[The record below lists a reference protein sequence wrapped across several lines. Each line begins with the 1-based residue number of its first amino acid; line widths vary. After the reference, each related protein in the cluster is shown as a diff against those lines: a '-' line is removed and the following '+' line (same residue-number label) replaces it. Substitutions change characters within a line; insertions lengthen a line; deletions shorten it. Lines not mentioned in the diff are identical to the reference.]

1 MDIDRMSNGNRDI
14 SISFKHVLSAKLSDV
29 AQLYK
34 VRLGSLVVFSS
45 VIGYMLLA
53 PAWDMLSIFMLS
65 IGGFLVTGASNT
77 FNQIFEKDVDALMER
92 TKDRPLPAG
101 RMTLV
106 EASLWAGIAAVLGLV
121 ILTVFFNVA
130 TGLLSAISL
139 IVYSFIY
146 TPLKRVHPI
155 AVFVGAI
162 PGALPPMIG
171 AVAATG
177 IVGDMALNLFALQ
190 FVWQFPH
197 FWAIAWYAYDDYQK
211 AGIML
216 LPSKGGKNKN
226 SALNILIYTA
236 TLLPMTIVLYLLGYY
251 QLIALIA
258 LVVAAVIFLIPAIKL
273 YRETSD
279 VNARKVMFASFM
291 YLPVALIGLLIDS
304 LF

>member
-1 MDIDRMSNGNRDI
+1 MNTGNRDI
-14 SISFKHVLSAKLSDV
+14 SIALKHVISAKLSDV

-53 PAWDMLSIFMLS
+53 PTWDRLALFMLA
-65 IGGFLVTGASNT
+65 IGGFLVTGASNA

-92 TKDRPLPAG
+92 TKNRPLPAG
-101 RMTLV
+101 RMTPV
-106 EASLWAGIAAVLGLV
+106 EASLWAGIAAVIGLI

-171 AVAATG
+171 AVAASG
-177 IVGDMALNLFALQ
+177 FVGDMALSLFALQ

-197 FWAIAWYAYDDYQK
+197 FWAIAWYAYDDYKK
-211 AGIML
+211 ADIML

-226 SALNILIYTA
+226 SALNILIYSA
-236 TLLPMTIVLYLLGYY
+236 TLIPMSITLYLLGYY
-251 QLIALIA
+251 QLIALVLLLIA
-258 LVVAAVIFLIPAIKL
+258 AIIFLIPSIKL
-273 YRETSD
+273 YREISD
-279 VNARKVMFASFM
+279 ANARKVMFASFV
-291 YLPVALIGLLIDS
+291 YLPVALVGLLIDS
-304 LF
+304 MI

>member
-1 MDIDRMSNGNRDI
+1 MSRRGRGI
-14 SISFKHVLSAKLSDV
+14 SISFKSTLAAKLSDV

-45 VIGYMLLA
+45 VIGYLLLA
-53 PAWDMLSIFMLS
+53 PTFDFLALLMLS
-65 IGGFLVTGASNT
+65 IGGFLVTGASNA
-77 FNQIFEKDVDALMER
+77 FNQIFEKDIDSLMDR
-92 TKDRPLPAG
+92 TKNRPIPAG
-101 RMTLV
+101 RMTAV
-106 EASLWAGIAAVLGLV
+106 EGSLWAGIAALVGLV
-121 ILTVFFNVA
+121 ILTIFFNLA

-139 IVYSFIY
+139 IIYAFIY

-177 IVGDMALNLFALQ
+177 FVGDIAICLFALQ
-190 FVWQFPH
+190 FIWQFPH
-197 FWAIAWYAYDDYQK
+197 FWAIAWYSYDDYKK
-211 AGIML
+211 ADIML

-236 TLLPMTIVLYLLGYY
+236 TLIPITIILYLLGYY
-251 QLIALIA
+251 QFFG
-258 LVVAAVIFLIPAIKL
+258 LVVLLLAAVVFLIPAIQL
-273 YRETSD
+273 YRDISD
-279 VNARKVMFASFM
+279 INARKVMFASFM

-304 LF
+304 IL

>member
-1 MDIDRMSNGNRDI
+1 MSRRGRGI
-14 SISFKHVLSAKLSDV
+14 SISFKSTLAAKLSDV

-45 VIGYMLLA
+45 VIGYLLLA
-53 PAWDMLSIFMLS
+53 PTFDFLALLMLS
-65 IGGFLVTGASNT
+65 IGGFLVTGASNA
-77 FNQIFEKDVDALMER
+77 FNQIFEKDIDSLMDR
-92 TKDRPLPAG
+92 TKNRPIPAG
-101 RMTLV
+101 RMTAV
-106 EASLWAGIAAVLGLV
+106 EGSLWAGIAALVGLV
-121 ILTVFFNVA
+121 ILTIFFNLA

-139 IVYSFIY
+139 IIYAFIY

-177 IVGDMALNLFALQ
+177 FVGDIAICLFALQ
-190 FVWQFPH
+190 FIWQFPH
-197 FWAIAWYAYDDYQK
+197 FWAIAWYSYDDYKK
-211 AGIML
+211 ADIML

-236 TLLPMTIVLYLLGYY
+236 TLIPITIILYLLGYY
-251 QLIALIA
+251 QFFG
-258 LVVAAVIFLIPAIKL
+258 LVVLLLAAVVFLIPAIQL
-273 YRETSD
+273 YRDISNI
-279 VNARKVMFASFM
+279 NARKVMFASFM

-304 LF
+304 IL

>member
-1 MDIDRMSNGNRDI
+1 MSRRGRGI
-14 SISFKHVLSAKLSDV
+14 SISFKSTLAAKLSDV

-45 VIGYMLLA
+45 VIGYLLLA
-53 PAWDMLSIFMLS
+53 STFDFLALLMLS
-65 IGGFLVTGASNT
+65 IGGFLVTGASNA
-77 FNQIFEKDVDALMER
+77 FNQIFEKDIDSLMDR
-92 TKDRPLPAG
+92 TKNRPIPAG
-101 RMTLV
+101 RMTAV
-106 EASLWAGIAAVLGLV
+106 EGSLWAGIAALVGLV
-121 ILTVFFNVA
+121 ILTIFFNLA

-139 IVYSFIY
+139 IIYAFIY

-177 IVGDMALNLFALQ
+177 FVGDIAICLFALQ
-190 FVWQFPH
+190 FIWQFPH
-197 FWAIAWYAYDDYQK
+197 FWAIAWYSYDDYKK
-211 AGIML
+211 ADIML

-236 TLLPMTIVLYLLGYY
+236 TLIPITIILYLLGYY
-251 QLIALIA
+251 QFFG
-258 LVVAAVIFLIPAIKL
+258 LVVLLLAAVVFLIPAIQL
-273 YRETSD
+273 YRDISD
-279 VNARKVMFASFM
+279 INARKVMFASFM

-304 LF
+304 IL

>member
-1 MDIDRMSNGNRDI
+1 MSKKGRDI
-14 SISFKHVLSAKLSDV
+14 SISLKSAFSAKLGDV

-45 VIGYMLLA
+45 IIGYLLLA
-53 PAWDMLSIFMLS
+53 PAFDIMAILMLS
-65 IGGFLVTGASNT
+65 IGGFLVTGASNA
-77 FNQIFEKDVDALMER
+77 FNQIFEKDVDALMSR
-92 TKDRPLPAG
+92 TMNRPIPTG
-101 RMTLV
+101 RMSPV
-106 EASLWAGIAAVLGLV
+106 EASLWAGVAAVVGLV

-130 TGLLSAISL
+130 AGLLSAISL
-139 IVYSFIY
+139 IIYSFIY

-177 IVGDMALNLFALQ
+177 YVGDIAIYLFALQ

-197 FWAIAWYAYDDYQK
+197 FWAIAWYAYDDYKK
-211 AGIML
+211 ADIML

-236 TLLPMTIVLYLLGYY
+236 TLIPITIVLYLLGYF
-251 QLIALIA
+251 QLIGLVVLLIA
-258 LVVAAVIFLIPAIKL
+258 AIIFLMPAIQL
-273 YRETSD
+273 YKETTD
-279 VNARKVMFASFM
+279 ANAKKVMFASFM

-304 LF
+304 SL

>member
-1 MDIDRMSNGNRDI
+1 MSRRGRGI
-14 SISFKHVLSAKLSDV
+14 SISFKSTLAAKLSDV

-45 VIGYMLLA
+45 VIGYLLLA
-53 PAWDMLSIFMLS
+53 PTFDFLALLMLS
-65 IGGFLVTGASNT
+65 IGGFLVTGASNA
-77 FNQIFEKDVDALMER
+77 FNQIFEKDIDSLMDR
-92 TKDRPLPAG
+92 TKNRPIPAG
-101 RMTLV
+101 RMTAV
-106 EASLWAGIAAVLGLV
+106 EASLWAGIAALVGLV
-121 ILTVFFNVA
+121 ILTIFFNLA

-139 IVYSFIY
+139 IIYAFIY

-177 IVGDMALNLFALQ
+177 FVGDIAICLFALQ
-190 FVWQFPH
+190 FIWQFPH
-197 FWAIAWYAYDDYQK
+197 FWAIAWYSYDDYKK
-211 AGIML
+211 ADIML

-236 TLLPMTIVLYLLGYY
+236 TLIPITIILYLLGYY
-251 QLIALIA
+251 QFFG
-258 LVVAAVIFLIPAIKL
+258 LVVLLLAAVVFLIPAIQL
-273 YRETSD
+273 YRDISD
-279 VNARKVMFASFM
+279 INARKVMFASFM

-304 LF
+304 IL

>member
-1 MDIDRMSNGNRDI
+1 MNQKGRDI
-14 SISFKHVLSAKLSDV
+14 SISFRSAISAKLSDV

-45 VIGYMLLA
+45 LIGYLLLA
-53 PAWDMLSIFMLS
+53 PAFDMMALLMLS
-65 IGGFLVTGASNT
+65 IGGFLVTGASNA
-77 FNQIFEKDVDALMER
+77 FNQIFEKDVDALMDR
-92 TKDRPLPAG
+92 TKNRPLPTE
-101 RMTLV
+101 RMSPV
-106 EASLWAGIAAVLGLV
+106 EASLWAGIAAVVGLV

-130 TGLLSAISL
+130 AGLLSAVSL
-139 IVYSFIY
+139 IIYSFIY

-177 IVGDMALNLFALQ
+177 FVGDIAIYLFALQ

-197 FWAIAWYAYDDYQK
+197 FWAIAWYSYDDYKK
-211 AGIML
+211 ADIML

-236 TLLPMTIVLYLLGYY
+236 TLIPITIVLYLLGYY
-251 QLIALIA
+251 QLIG
-258 LVVAAVIFLIPAIKL
+258 LVVLLLAAVLFLIPAVKL
-273 YRETSD
+273 FRDTTD
-279 VNARKVMFASFM
+279 ANAKKVMFASFM

-304 LF
+304 MF